1 MCHFND
7 FKKKILITFTACIQY
22 KIKRDIV
29 HTCVYDIHVLISLK
43 YIRSIFPIIVGILD
57 SY

>member
-7 FKKKILITFTACIQY
+7 LKKILITFTACIQY

-29 HTCVYDIHVLISLK
+29 HTCLYDIHVLHSLK